1 MLKNIPFY
9 ASLLNRELA
18 NGKITKHSHVLVY
31 GAIETHA
38 LGDYGC
44 IASNKTIAA
53 EVGLSTGT
61 VANII
66 SELNASGWIR
76 VNLDEKNHRAN
87 IEPKLTITVPTFS
100 QESQEPTEVNP
111 SPADEDPLTRRLTPP
126 SPADEDPLHPP
137 MNIEY
142 SNRNSIEYSNRN
154 TLLVRKRT
162 SEVSKAPAEAAEIA
176 EKMHEMIN
184 KRLPNRA
191 NKKRTQAQLQ
201 KDIETIEKIHRLDG
215 YSYAEINAV
224 MKWSQKDDFWSQNIL
239 STAKLRK
246 QFDKLVLRMRAE
258 NKRKRDNIAF
268 I

>member
-53 EVGLSTGT
+53 ETGLAYKT

-66 SELNASGWIR
+66 SELNASGWVK
-76 VNLDEKNHRAN
+76 VNLDEQHHRVNVVPMITIN
-87 IEPKLTITVPTFS
+87 IPTFS
-100 QESQEPTEVNP
+100 QKSQEPTEVNP
-111 SPADEDPLTRRLTPP
+111 APADEHHLTRRGTLPT
-126 SPADEDPLHPP
+126 PADEDPLHPP

-142 SNRNSIEYSNRN
+142 SNRNNIEYSNRN

-162 SEVSKAPAEAAEIA
+162 SEVSKTSAEAAEIV
-176 EKMHEMIN
+176 ENMHEMIK

-224 MKWSQKDDFWSQNIL
+224 MKWSQEDDFWSQNIL

-246 QFDKLVLRMRAE
+246 QFDKLVLRMRTE
-258 NKRKRDNIAF
+258 QKKKRDNIAF

>member
-38 LGDYGC
+38 MGDYGC

-53 EVGLSTGT
+53 ETGLAYKT
-61 VANII
+61 VTNII
-66 SELNASGWIR
+66 SELNASGWIK
-76 VNLDEKNHRAN
+76 VNMNEKNHRVN
-87 IEPKLTITVPTFS
+87 IEPKLTIAVPTFS
-100 QESQEPTEVNP
+100 QESQELTEVNP
-111 SPADEDPLTRRLTPP
+111 SPAEEGSSPRRGTPP
-126 SPADEDPLHPP
+126 SPAEEPPLPP
-137 MNIEY
+137 RRTIEY
-142 SNRNSIEYSNRN
+142 SNRNRNRNSNRN

-162 SEVSKAPAEAAEIA
+162 SEVSKTSAEAAEIV
-176 EKMHEMIN
+176 EKMHEMIK

-224 MKWSQKDDFWSQNIL
+224 MKWSQEDDFWSQNIL

-258 NKRKRDNIAF
+258 QKKKRDNIAF

>member
-18 NGKITKHSHVLVY
+18 NGKKTKHSHVLVY

-53 EVGLSTGT
+53 ETGFNAGT

-66 SELNASGWIR
+66 SELNASGWIK
-76 VNLDEKNHRAN
+76 VNMDEKHHRVN
-87 IEPKLTITVPTFS
+87 IEPKLTINVPTFS
-100 QESQEPTEVNP
+100 QGSQELTGVDP
-111 SPADEDPLTRRLTPP
+111 SPAEEHPLPRRGTPP
-126 SPADEDPLHPP
+126 TPAEEPPLNPP

-142 SNRNSIEYSNRN
+142 SNRYSNRNSNRN
-154 TLLVRKRT
+154 TLLVRKQT
-162 SEVSKAPAEAAEIA
+162 SEVSKAPAEAAEIV
-176 EKMHEMIN
+176 EKMHEMIK

-224 MKWSQKDDFWSQNIL
+224 MKWSQEDDFWSQNIL

-258 NKRKRDNIAF
+258 NKKKRDNIAF

>member
-100 QESQEPTEVNP
+100 QESQEPTEVN
-111 SPADEDPLTRRLTPP
+111 P

>member
-18 NGKITKHSHVLVY
+18 NGKRTKHSHVLVY

-53 EVGLSTGT
+53 ETGLTAGT
-61 VANII
+61 VANTI
-66 SELNASGWIR
+66 SELNASGWIK
-76 VNLDEKNHRAN
+76 VTLNENNHRVN
-87 IEPKLTITVPTFS
+87 IEPKLTINTPTFS
-100 QESQEPTEVNP
+100 QGSQELTEVNP
-111 SPADEDPLTRRLTPP
+111 SAAAEPPLSRGLTPP
-126 SPADEDPLHPP
+126 SAAAEPPLQPR

-142 SNRNSIEYSNRN
+142 SNRNNIEYSNRN

-162 SEVSKAPAEAAEIA
+162 SEVSKTSAEAAEIV
-176 EKMHEMIN
+176 EKMHEMIK

-224 MKWSQKDDFWSQNIL
+224 MKWSQEDDFWSQNIL

-258 NKRKRDNIAF
+258 NKKKRDNIAF

>member
-18 NGKITKHSHVLVY
+18 NGKRTKHSHVLVY

-53 EVGLSTGT
+53 ETGLTAGT
-61 VANII
+61 VANTI
-66 SELNASGWIR
+66 SELNASGWIK
-76 VNLDEKNHRAN
+76 VTLNENNHRVN
-87 IEPKLTITVPTFS
+87 IEPKLTINTPTFS
-100 QESQEPTEVNP
+100 QGSQELTEVNP
-111 SPADEDPLTRRLTPP
+111 SAAAEPPLQPR
-126 SPADEDPLHPP
+126 

-142 SNRNSIEYSNRN
+142 SNRNNIEYSNRN

-162 SEVSKAPAEAAEIA
+162 SEVSKTSAEAAEIV
-176 EKMHEMIN
+176 EKMHEMIK

-224 MKWSQKDDFWSQNIL
+224 MKWSQEDDFWSQNIL

-258 NKRKRDNIAF
+258 NKKKRDNIAF